1 MKFILTL
8 FLALTS
14 SAIAQTAELTITPA
28 ATLETGLNVVVGQ
41 RLEFRL
47 RSPQPDLQTVTL
59 NLTRAGRVVGDYPMR
74 RDGNDWVTGLKLE
87 SPYAHVAT
95 VRQFEKERVWSSA
108 IDLYALETE
117 DAKLVPANSRA
128 SLPLDFVVT
137 EGKPGNDANPW
148 WGIAAMLALVVGV
161 FLGTQGLRRKP
172 PAPPTPNA
180 HEGEAS

>member
-8 FLALTS
+8 LLALTS

-28 ATLETGLNVVVGQ
+28 AILETGLNVVVGQ

-47 RSPQPDLQTVTL
+47 VSAQPDLQTVTL

-74 RDGNDWVTGLKLE
+74 RDGNDWITSLKLE

-108 IDLYALETE
+108 LDLYALETE
-117 DAKLVPANSRA
+117 DAKLVTANNSA

-148 WGIAAMLALVVGV
+148 WGIAAMLALVIGV

-172 PAPPTPNA
+172 PAPPTPKA
-180 HEGEAS
+180 PKGEAS